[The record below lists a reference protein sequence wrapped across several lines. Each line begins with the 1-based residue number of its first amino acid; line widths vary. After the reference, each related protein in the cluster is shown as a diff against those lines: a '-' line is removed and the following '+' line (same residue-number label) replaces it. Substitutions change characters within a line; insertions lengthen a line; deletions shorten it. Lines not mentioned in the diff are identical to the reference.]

1 MKQLILT
8 EPHLFIV
15 TGIPGSGKTYFADH
29 FSKTYN
35 LPLISSSHT
44 TEILFEKPDY
54 SDNEQTII
62 RRLNLSSLDELVKTG
77 AHIVY
82 DGYSDT
88 RISRYEIMRQ
98 AHNMGY
104 VPIIIW
110 VQTDAESAQRRAVL
124 SSKGSAPMSEDR
136 FEKILRKFTAP
147 NEKERQIVISGKHL
161 PSNQTRNVI
170 NKLRNK

>member
-1 MKQLILT
+1 
-8 EPHLFIV
+8 
-15 TGIPGSGKTYFADH
+15 
-29 FSKTYN
+29 
-35 LPLISSSHT
+35 
-44 TEILFEKPDY
+44 
-54 SDNEQTII
+54 
-62 RRLNLSSLDELVKTG
+62 
-77 AHIVY
+77 
-82 DGYSDT
+82 
-88 RISRYEIMRQ
+88 MRQ

-110 VQTDAESAQRRAVL
+110 VQTDVESAQKRAVL

-161 PSNQTRNVI
+161 PSNQMRNVI